1 MFKSPFLMG
10 VALSASLLS
19 SAVQARA
26 SDADRTFLIQDVQGG
41 RYELELAKLATTKAT
56 KPAIKQYAQMIVRD
70 HSRAN
75 QALMQ
80 LMKQEGVN
88 PPAGMTDKDT
98 KMLARLKTMSGS
110 NFNRAFVDEMNRI
123 NIQDEQ
129 AANQEKGSTSEPAI
143 RSYIARFSDM
153 DAKHKAGAAQLRKT
167 VS

>member
-1 MFKSPFLMG
+1 MRKSPFLLG

-41 RYELELAKLATTKAT
+41 RYELALAKLATTKAT

-80 LMKQEGVN
+80 LVKQEGVN
-88 PPAGMTDKDT
+88 LPAGMTDKDT

-123 NIQDEQ
+123 NAEDKRS
-129 AANQEKGSTSEPAI
+129 ADQEKASTKESAI
-143 RSYIARFSDM
+143 RSYISRFSAM
-153 DAKHKAGAAQLRKT
+153 DAKHKSGASQLRQA